1 MQAPAA
7 RPIHA
12 LQHRFLAILPEIEAH
27 AQTAFHVIRSSHD
40 RDDAVAEVVARA
52 WELFVNAPTS
62 PADQFVLPVITE
74 VRNQLT
80 RAAAATC

>member
-7 RPIHA
+7 KSVHA

-27 AQTAFHVIRSSHD
+27 AQAAFRVIRGSHD

-52 WELFVNAPTS
+52 WELFVNTPNS
-62 PADQFVLPVITE
+62 PVEQFVPPVITE
-74 VRNQLT
+74 VRDQLT
-80 RAAAATC
+80 RAAAANC